1 MPNVIS
7 NTSPL
12 QYLYQANLLDL
23 LPQIYQSIVVPQA
36 VNRELEQGGSLG
48 VVLPLLT
55 SLSGIDKATG

>member
-23 LPQIYQSIVVPQA
+23 LPQIYHSIVVTQS
-36 VNRELEQGGSLG
+36 VNRELEQGRILFGGFSAG
-48 VVLPLLT
+48 INISVL
-55 SLSGIDKATG
+55 D